1 MTDKSRHRGRGGKA
15 RSDGASPTAER
26 GAKAKRAPFPTR
38 EQVAEFIRESP
49 TPVGKREIARAFGIT
64 GADRIPLKAMLKE
77 LEGDGTVDRGRGR
90 RLSQPGVLP
99 EVAVVQITGTDA
111 DGEVLAK
118 PVIWKGDGEPPVI
131 YMAPDRHGTPALARG
146 DRVLAR
152 LTRSGE
158 HSYDGRP
165 IRRLAGAPKR
175 VLGIYELSGDGGRLR
190 PTDRRVK
197 TDFRVT
203 REDSGDAKPG
213 ELVLAEVL
221 HTHRLGW
228 LQARVVERLGK
239 MGEPRSVSLISIHE
253 HDIPTEFPP
262 EAIALAEAATVPPL
276 GARADLRQV
285 PLVTIDGA
293 DARDFDDAV
302 WAEADGDSA
311 NKGGWHI
318 LVAIADV
325 ARYVRGGD
333 ALDKAAYTRG
343 NSVYFPDRV
352 VPMLP
357 EALSNGLCS
366 LRPDE
371 DRACLAVHM
380 WIDAEGNKLRHQFVR
395 GLMRSAAR
403 LTYDQV
409 QAARDGRS
417 DDTTAP
423 LLDRVIAPLYG
434 AFAALLAARARRG
447 TLELDLPERQVVIG
461 EDGRVASIRTR
472 ARHDSHKLIE
482 EFMIAANVAAA
493 ETLEQK
499 RWPCMYRVHDAPDPA
514 KIEAL
519 RSFLES
525 IGLNLPRG
533 QVIRPIA
540 FTRLLARAAETPFA
554 AMVNE
559 LVLRTQSQAVYSP
572 ENLGHFGLALRRYAH
587 FTSPIRRYAD
597 LLVHRALIGA
607 LDLPGAED
615 WLPPEAG
622 AHFEEIGVHISA
634 TERRAAT
641 AERDATDR
649 YTAAFLAERLGE
661 AFRGRVTGVTRFG
674 LFVRLDESGGDGLV
688 PISTL
693 PNDFYDHD
701 EARHALVGRRW
712 GRVYSLGDIVQAR
725 LVEAEPVTG
734 GLVLELLEVE
744 ESGLREV
751 SGAAKPRPGKAGA
764 AGKPSKRLGKRPGAG
779 KAAGKRP
786 SGKGGAA
793 GRKSGGKGGKRPR
806 R

>member
-1 MTDKSRHRGRGGKA
+1 MTGK
-15 RSDGASPTAER
+15 PKE
-26 GAKAKRAPFPTR
+26 KKAPFPTR
-38 EQVAEFIRESP
+38 EQVAEFIRDSP
-49 TPVGKREIARAFGIT
+49 TPVGKREIARAFGIS

-77 LEGDGTVDRGRGR
+77 LERGGAIDRGRGR
-90 RLSQPGVLP
+90 RLSQPGALP
-99 EVAVVQITGTDA
+99 EVAVVQITGTDS
-111 DGEVLAK
+111 DGEVLAA
-118 PVIWKGDGEPPVI
+118 PVPWKGDGAPPVI

-152 LTRSGE
+152 LTRTGDQTYE
-158 HSYDGRP
+158 GRP

-175 VLGIYELSGDGGRLR
+175 VLGIFEPDRADSNKGGGKLR

-197 TDFRVT
+197 TDFRIA
-203 REDSGDAKPG
+203 REDTGGAVPG
-213 ELVLAEVL
+213 ELVLAEAL

-228 LQARVVERLGK
+228 LQARVVERLGR

-276 GARADLRQV
+276 GQRTDLRQT

-302 WAEADGDSA
+302 WAEADSDPE
-311 NKGGWHI
+311 NKGGWHLI
-318 LVAIADV
+318 VAIADV
-325 ARYVRGGD
+325 ARYVRMGD
-333 ALDKAAYTRG
+333 ALDKSAHARG

-366 LRPDE
+366 LRPNE

-380 WIDAEGNKLRHQFVR
+380 WIDAEGNKLRHRFAR
-395 GLMRSAAR
+395 GLMRSTAR

-409 QAARDGRS
+409 QAARDGRP
-417 DDTTAP
+417 DDATVP
-423 LLDRVIAPLYG
+423 LMDHVVAPLYG
-434 AFAALLAARARRG
+434 AFAALLAARVRRG

-461 EDGRVASIRTR
+461 EDGRVAAIRTR
-472 ARHDSHKLIE
+472 GRFDSHRLIE

-493 ETLEQK
+493 ETLEQR
-499 RWPCMYRVHDAPDPA
+499 RWPCMYRIHDAPDPA
-514 KIEAL
+514 KLEAL
-519 RSFLES
+519 REFLDS
-525 IGLNLPRG
+525 LDLNLPRG
-533 QVIRPIA
+533 QVIRPVA
-540 FTRLLARAAETPFA
+540 FTRLLAKAAPTPYA

-572 ENLGHFGLALRRYAH
+572 ENIGHFGLALRRYAH

-607 LDLPGAED
+607 LDLAGAAED

-622 AHFEEIGVHISA
+622 VQFEEIGTHISA
-634 TERRAAT
+634 TERRAAA
-641 AERDATDR
+641 AERDAIDR
-649 YTAAFLAERLGE
+649 YTAAFLAERVGE

-693 PNDFYDHD
+693 PADFYDHD

-712 GRVYSLGDIVQAR
+712 GRIYSLGDVVRAR

-744 ESGLREV
+744 ESGLPAPAASPGR
-751 SGAAKPRPGKAGA
+751 SGPGRGHGPERPRKPAKPKGRRTKAGKAKAKAGA
-764 AGKPSKRLGKRPGAG
+764 APKPKAGGKPR
-779 KAAGKRP
+779 
-786 SGKGGAA
+786 
-793 GRKSGGKGGKRPR
+793 GGKPGGGR
-806 R
+806 RARRQ

>member
-1 MTDKSRHRGRGGKA
+1 MNDKKSGKGRK
-15 RSDGASPTAER
+15 
-26 GAKAKRAPFPTR
+26 APFPTR

-64 GADRIPLKAMLKE
+64 GADRIPLKALLKE
-77 LEGDGTVDRGRGR
+77 LEKDGAVDRGRGR
-90 RLSQPGVLP
+90 RLSQPGTLP
-99 EVAVVQITGTDA
+99 EVAVVQVTGTDA

-118 PVIWKGDGEPPVI
+118 PVMWKGDGEPPVI
-131 YMAPDRHGTPALARG
+131 YLAPDRHGTPALARG

-158 HSYDGRP
+158 NSYDGRP

-175 VLGIYELSGDGGRLR
+175 VLGIYELAGEDGRLR

-203 REDSGDAKPG
+203 REDSGGARPG

-221 HTHRLGW
+221 HTHRLGS
-228 LQARVVERLGK
+228 LQARVVERLGR
-239 MGEPRSVSLISIHE
+239 MGEPRSISLISIHE
-253 HDIPTEFPP
+253 HDIPTEFPSQ
-262 EAIALAEAATVPPL
+262 AIALAEAATVPPL
-276 GARADLRQV
+276 GQRTDLRQI

-302 WAEADGDSA
+302 WAEADSDPE

-333 ALDKAAYTRG
+333 ALDKAAHARG

-366 LRPDE
+366 LRPNE

-380 WIDAEGNKLRHQFVR
+380 WIDAEGRKLRHQFVR
-395 GLMRSAAR
+395 GLMRSTAR

-409 QAARDGRS
+409 QAARDGRP
-417 DDTTAP
+417 DETTAP
-423 LLDRVIAPLYG
+423 LLDKVIAPLYG
-434 AFAALLAARARRG
+434 AFAALLAARAKRG
-447 TLELDLPERQVVIG
+447 TLDLDLPERQVVIG
-461 EDGRVASIRTR
+461 EDGKVASIRTR
-472 ARHDSHKLIE
+472 ARYDSHKLIE

-493 ETLEQK
+493 ESLEQK

-519 RSFLES
+519 RGFLET
-525 IGLNLPRG
+525 IGLHLPRG

-559 LVLRTQSQAVYSP
+559 LVLRTQSQAVYAP
-572 ENLGHFGLALRRYAH
+572 ENIGHFGLALRRYAH

-622 AHFEEIGVHISA
+622 AHFEEIGAHISA

-688 PISTL
+688 PISSL
-693 PNDFYDHD
+693 PADFYDHD
-701 EARHALVGRRW
+701 EGRHALVGRRW
-712 GRVYSLGDIVQAR
+712 GRIYSLGDIVLVR
-725 LVEAEPVTG
+725 LVEAEAVTG

-744 ESGLREV
+744 ESSLPHPATPGKSPAARTFKP
-751 SGAAKPRPGKAGA
+751 GKAAKSGKSATPGGKNVKKRPPGRSRAPGKAG
-764 AGKPSKRLGKRPGAG
+764 KP
-779 KAAGKRP
+779 
-786 SGKGGAA
+786 
-793 GRKSGGKGGKRPR
+793 GKRPR